1 MIAHGF
7 ALFDTAIG
15 RCAIAW
21 SGRGI
26 LAVQLPEGGRAENAQ
41 ASHPALSAGAR
52 SAAAA
57 RRRARPRWRAAVP
70 SPRLRGYA
78 HDCAGRDA
86 LVRRDRGAARRA
98 SFGACRGTGARQKS
112 VCDPGAVPSRARGRR
127 QARRGFR
134 ERRSCD
140 QAPPARDRNR
150 AEQRR
155 ARAAVVI
162 ASAAVPKRRTPADR
176 LRLSNCSTFGPQI
189 ESEKCRPRPYFDA
202 DRSRAGRGV
211 GR

>member
-21 SGRGI
+21 SERGI
-26 LAVQLPEGGRAENAQ
+26 LAVQLPEAHERKTRARLIRRFPQ
-41 ASHPALSAGAR
+41 AHEASPPPAVARALEGIAALLRGERIDLSAVA
-52 SAAAA
+52 
-57 RRRARPRWRAAVP
+57 
-70 SPRLRGYA
+70 
-78 HDCAGRDA
+78 RDA

-98 SFGACRGTGARQKS
+98 SFGACRRAGARQKS

-127 QARRGFR
+127 QARRVFR

-176 LRLSNCSTFGPQI
+176 L
-189 ESEKCRPRPYFDA
+189 
-202 DRSRAGRGV
+202 
-211 GR
+211 